1 MNSAGYAEGKK
12 ILEIEF
18 SSREMYHYF
27 NVPKRVFT
35 GLLKAGSAGKYFNSR
50 IKGKFLFQKIT

>member
-18 SSREMYHYF
+18 SSREVYHYF
-27 NVPKRVFT
+27 EVPKKRFI
-35 GLLKAGSAGKYFNSR
+35 GLLNADSAGKYFNNR
-50 IKGKFLFQKIT
+50 IKGKYRFEKIS